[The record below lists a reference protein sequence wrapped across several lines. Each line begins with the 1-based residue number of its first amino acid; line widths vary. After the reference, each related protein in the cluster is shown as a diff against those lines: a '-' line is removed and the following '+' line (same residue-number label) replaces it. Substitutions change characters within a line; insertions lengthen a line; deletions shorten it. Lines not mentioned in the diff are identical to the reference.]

1 MSKISTGN
9 TGALL
14 MGIQNNNYNYNGSE
28 RRITE
33 RRMQQDRRSNTRFS
47 DILGRR
53 CGVDRR
59 LPVRA

>member
-1 MSKISTGN
+1 
-9 TGALL
+9 
-14 MGIQNNNYNYNGSE
+14 MGIYNTNYSGPE
-28 RRITE
+28 RRIAE
-33 RRMQQDRRSNTRFS
+33 RRGQDAMDRRNSTRFS

>member
-1 MSKISTGN
+1 MSKIRTRN
-9 TGALL
+9 AGALL
-14 MGIQNNNYNYNGSE
+14 MGIHNNNYNGSE
-28 RRITE
+28 RRLVE
-33 RRMQQDRRSNTRFS
+33 RRMQQDRRSTTRFS